1 MGDSPYRVLIVDDQ
15 RDLAR
20 AMRLAITSLGEA
32 FEVVDVPSAEEA
44 LLEARH
50 RPLDVLVADLRLP
63 GMSGEELI
71 WRVRQMQPGV
81 KVIIVTGL
89 SKEEAEAIA
98 ASVQAEVMLR
108 KPLEMADLLD
118 AVERLVGLVESE
130 LGEMP
135 GLNSWAQRDQMRQR
149 VSDLLTDLRQELEL
163 RSLALIGESGRAL
176 VRAGEWPEGIDEARL
191 TARLL
196 TVLSAGNKI
205 PRLLAAQ
212 SWHNLYVFAT
222 EQNVL
227 FMTPVAEQF
236 ALLAW
241 CSLQHTDERLTQTVR
256 ALWDATEKLHR
267 VLQEWGLVPGAR
279 GTEPR
284 DAEPAAT
291 EAAAASDPPEAE
303 IPAELLELLAPDQLN
318 LEPEEAE
325 AFWESLVAEDPGVTE
340 TAADA
345 LSFDQAQQLGLV
357 PPTED
362 DDQG

>member
-20 AMRLAITSLGEA
+20 AMRLAIASLGEA
-32 FEVVDVPSAEEA
+32 FEVIDVPSAEEA

-50 RPLDVLVADLRLP
+50 HPLDVLIADLRLP

-71 WRVRQMQPGV
+71 ARVRQMQPEV

-89 SKEEAEAIA
+89 SREEAEAIA

-108 KPLEMADLLD
+108 KPLEMADLVD
-118 AVERLVGLVESE
+118 AVERLLGLVESE
-130 LGEMP
+130 LGETP
-135 GLNSWAQRDQMRQR
+135 SLNSWLQRDQMRQR
-149 VSDLLTDLRQELEL
+149 ISDLLTDLRQELAL

-176 VRAGEWPEGIDEARL
+176 VRAGEWPEGVDEARL

-196 TVLSAGNKI
+196 TVLSAGNKV
-205 PRLLAAQ
+205 PRLLSAQ
-212 SWHNLYVFAT
+212 AWRNLYVFAT

-241 CSLQHTDERLTQTVR
+241 CGLQHTDERLTQTVR
-256 ALWDATEKLHR
+256 ALWNAAEKLRH
-267 VLQEWGLVPGAR
+267 VLQKWGLVPGEQAPQR
-279 GTEPR
+279 RAPEPV
-284 DAEPAAT
+284 AAVPPVN
-291 EAAAASDPPEAE
+291 DPPEAE
-303 IPAELLELLAPDQLN
+303 VPAELLELLAPEQLN
-318 LEPEEAE
+318 LGPEEAE